1 MILNTQAVIDAQRA
15 DWNRVAGGWDKW
27 DWKLNERTGFVNHLL
42 VGFAQLRRG
51 QQVLDLGSGTGYPAL
66 LAGEIVGKTG
76 RVVGLDLAQEMVAVA
91 RRRAAEADL
100 SHVEFR
106 TADITVLTEPH
117 ASFDAVISRF
127 CVMFLPDIPQA
138 LAQVSRVLKPG
149 GHFCAAVWSLPDRNP
164 HISLAAQVVRGL
176 LNMPPPDPEQP
187 GIFHLAPPGK
197 LASLVLAARFKVVA
211 DLEVPTE
218 AVWDSADEYFAS
230 LMEIAAPIQTLFSQL
245 TPEQKKEAETEI
257 KRRADRHVHNG
268 KLILPAE
275 VRVLTAR
282 KN

>member
-1 MILNTQAVIDAQRA
+1 MTVNAQAVIDTQRA

-42 VGFAQLRRG
+42 VGFAQLRCG
-51 QQVLDLGSGTGYPAL
+51 QHVLDLGSGTGYPAL
-66 LAGEIVGKTG
+66 LAGEIVGKAG
-76 RVVGLDLAQEMVAVA
+76 RVLGLDLAQEMVAVA
-91 RRRAAEADL
+91 RRRATEAGL

-106 TADITVLTEPH
+106 TADITVLTEAN

-164 HISLAAQVVRGL
+164 QISLAAQVVRGL
-176 LNMPPPDPEQP
+176 LKMPPPDPEQP
-187 GIFHLAPPGK
+187 GIFHMAPPGK
-197 LASLVLAARFKVVA
+197 LASLVSAAGFKVVA
-211 DLEVPTE
+211 DFEIPTE
-218 AVWDSADEYFAS
+218 AAWDSADEYFTS
-230 LMEIAAPIQTLFSQL
+230 LMEIAAPIQTLFSKL

-257 KRRADRHVHNG
+257 KRRADRYMHNG